1 MVSVKCPGSC
11 LLAPHSLTNCTK
23 ILTIQWIYNSSYQQ
37 QPRLSCFVRAE
48 SRRDPPPAASWAP
61 SELEVLEKS
70 AWCWGDAGDRDDA
83 APCPGHF
90 LHQAVSAVV
99 AWLARWKWICIEPLW
114 CNENIWQIFSHIW
127 TLLLLKCVFLL
138 GTLFS
143 KIKL

>member
-11 LLAPHSLTNCTK
+11 FLAPHSLTNCTK

-48 SRRDPPPAASWAP
+48 SRRDPSPAPSWAP
-61 SELEVLEKS
+61 SELDVLEKS
-70 AWCWGDAGDRDDA
+70 AWCWGYAEDRDDA